1 MNFTQLEN
9 LDAVLEYGGV
19 RRAAAHLGV
28 TPQAVSSSIRKL
40 ERELGCALFERVGI
54 ELRPTGFCLRFA
66 NQAKSVLI
74 AEFPAHGLFSGLLFC
89 RFRRV
94 LYACFTEKWI

>member
-40 ERELGCALFERVGI
+40 ERELGCALFALSSLLSSV
-54 ELRPTGFCLRFA
+54 FDV
-66 NQAKSVLI
+66 QAVLLI
-74 AEFPAHGLFSGLLFC
+74 ALVMMP
-89 RFRRV
+89 V
-94 LYACFTEKWI
+94 LYVPALWRIVSHCE